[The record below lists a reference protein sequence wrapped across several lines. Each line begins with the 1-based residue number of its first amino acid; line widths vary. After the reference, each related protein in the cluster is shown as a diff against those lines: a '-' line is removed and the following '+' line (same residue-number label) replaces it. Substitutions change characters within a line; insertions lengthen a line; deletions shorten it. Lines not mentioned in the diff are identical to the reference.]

1 MNWDH
6 SGSAFFRRLWYPY
19 VCLLDFH
26 FSAELFI
33 ASEPLLL
40 LFLPFTCF
48 VFWGSAWDDTLSFR
62 VIFIL
67 YQETLKVN
75 GIYGSFWNVIFFLE
89 ITIFLS
95 VRRSLQVS
103 KLFLLFFLT
112 NNPFRTMI
120 PITKQEKP
128 LRKRSTFSI
137 VFSQRAAGGG
147 IAVLHWK
154 WNGLS
159 RAVLNF
165 SMDWRLPQSL
175 RERRICWYTK
185 KADRKVK
192 LSGTADMKFV
202 SSIRF

>member
-40 LFLPFTCF
+40 LFLSFTCF
-48 VFWGSAWDDTLSFR
+48 VFWRSAWDDTLSFR

-95 VRRSLQVS
+95 GWQSLQVS

-137 VFSQRAAGGG
+137 VFSQRAARRWDCS
-147 IAVLHWK
+147 IALEMEWTFE
-154 WNGLS
+154 GS
-159 RAVLNF
+159 PNF

-175 RERRICWYTK
+175 RKRRICWYTK

-192 LSGTADMKFV
+192 LSG
-202 SSIRF
+202 IRGYEIRLKDQI

>member
-48 VFWGSAWDDTLSFR
+48 VFWRSAWDDTLSFR

-112 NNPFRTMI
+112 NNPFHYDTHNQTRKTV
-120 PITKQEKP
+120 EKEEYIFDRVFTESCRRWDCSIA
-128 LRKRSTFSI
+128 LEMEWTFEGSPE
-137 VFSQRAAGGG
+137 F
-147 IAVLHWK
+147 
-154 WNGLS
+154 
-159 RAVLNF
+159 
-165 SMDWRLPQSL
+165 
-175 RERRICWYTK
+175 
-185 KADRKVK
+185 
-192 LSGTADMKFV
+192 
-202 SSIRF
+202 